1 MSTFGCSCESIDLIA
16 QITKVILADLK
27 IEDFINDRCEVSK
40 RADEAERRRI
50 TVAKEAAGG
59 SEQQGVLD
67 GNQATSYLESAE
79 HVTQRNVS
87 DQLSMDKMIVS
98 DVVKTLEKRNFL
110 TREPRS
116 GPESRR
122 HVQRDFHQAR
132 HQIHRQSRV
141 VAP

>member
-67 GNQATSYLESAE
+67 GIKRLVIWS
-79 HVTQRNVS
+79 QR
-87 DQLSMDKMIVS
+87 SMLLNRTCLIS
-98 DVVKTLEKRNFL
+98 FQWIR
-110 TREPRS
+110 
-116 GPESRR
+116 
-122 HVQRDFHQAR
+122 
-132 HQIHRQSRV
+132 
-141 VAP
+141 

>member
-59 SEQQGVLD
+59 SVVLS
-67 GNQATSYLESAE
+67 N
-79 HVTQRNVS
+79 
-87 DQLSMDKMIVS
+87 
-98 DVVKTLEKRNFL
+98 
-110 TREPRS
+110 
-116 GPESRR
+116 
-122 HVQRDFHQAR
+122 
-132 HQIHRQSRV
+132 
-141 VAP
+141 